1 MLDEQSSARVVPG
14 SYRQAKDGTAGAAAL
29 KHYDVLTAAY
39 PEASCFVFRK
49 SSTFRKACVHVS
61 HSKAF
66 ENFIFFIIICN
77 CVTLALSS
85 SRQDFDRTR
94 LGQVIIKIDYAF
106 IAIFTLEMILKIVSM
121 GFVLKKGTYLRDG
134 WNVLDFLVVIFSYLG
149 LIQAHNLTGLRTVRA
164 LRPLRAIRRIRGM
177 QVLVT
182 TMIGSLPML
191 FDVFALCAFTFFM
204 FGIVAVQLFAG
215 VLRNRCG
222 TPDFSSAYNVTLPSS
237 STSNSGSG
245 VGGSGLGASAAG
257 TVVLANVSYEVPD
270 DQSEDMCSGPLSSE
284 VVWYPSDEQPVALP
298 GKLYAGRHCS
308 DGMYCAPYGNP
319 YDGFVGYDNI
329 LWSWL
334 TIFQH
339 ITLSG
344 WTDVMYMVMDAVNY
358 WVWIF
363 YVGLIIFGAFFMVNL
378 ALAVLSVNFSSD
390 NLKQLEEEE
399 QRQVAPANA
408 AEAVR
413 EGEAGDSGPGVDE
426 AGSSLGGYL
435 LAPVSISNVMARLR
449 ARKSRPGDEDDP
461 TVATGTPPPPEL
473 GRLRRLVWRLA
484 VSKGLELTTAA
495 LIAINIA
502 VMCVNWYGM
511 PSKVEQA
518 TNYINYALTGYF
530 AVELVIR
537 ISAFGFVKFFRVGM
551 NIFDFIVVVLSL
563 VEMIIDLLPSM
574 SGLGPLSVLRAFR
587 LLRIFRLAR
596 NWKEFDALIRGM
608 FRSVKASIMLVGL
621 MLLFLFISSLI
632 GMQLF
637 GYEFMFCDYVE
648 GAKAVC
654 PPGQRVWGECPNHF
668 YCYLPC
674 SKEQNGTWVDAPGSF
689 YNGLAYC
696 DSFCAS
702 AGDAAGS
709 GCEYLAMVG
718 KSQVPRANFD
728 NVLWGIYTVFQLLT
742 GEDWNTVMYNGMS
755 TVSDWASLYFVGA
768 IVIGNYLVFNLFIA
782 ILLDNLSFK
791 IEETASSGHNKLKGD
806 DDSSTSS
813 SCNGEGKDE
822 EAEAEAEAEEP
833 LPLAPAGKQSPG
845 AAAAP
850 GGAPGPASIVHD
862 KNAVAAEVKPAGKS
876 RTSFQSDRGQAGGEG
891 DNGNR
896 PVTAHHLQ
904 ASAGKGSSDQRPVD
918 GANDVATVASTPP
931 APNRPDRE
939 QQCAP
944 LPPLPPRSTGTA
956 TADSGAVQG
965 NVLSRASAVAE
976 ASEVP
981 SRQPSPGLL
990 SPDGPEM
997 GTEKAHTSAR
1007 NLLPALQLA
1016 ASAPKLRWDDSV
1028 IMAAAG
1034 APAASAADY
1043 SYTDRMQMNEHGKY
1057 KERKMKQSTVSESG
1071 TASQVFDMHASRATS
1086 KASLDVLA
1094 REATIGSWQHSG
1106 RDVSV
1111 SRIPRHSSK
1120 SVLAQLKSLG
1130 SFAALHPMRP
1140 PWQNTL
1146 EGRAL
1151 LLFGPESGLRS
1162 STATLVHSP
1171 LFETVIMVLIMA
1183 SCVSLVLDSPG
1194 LDPHS
1199 RLAMALRIMD
1209 YIFLGAFTL
1218 EAVLKIVTF
1227 GFAFSGKHAYV
1238 RSGWNLLDFFV
1249 VLLGWALIIIEEVG
1263 VSGQKLTVLR
1273 VLRALRALRL
1283 LRAVHRFPGLRMV
1296 VSALFAVLPSMINV
1310 ALVCVFFYLI
1320 FAILAVNLFK
1330 GELFNCIDAAS
1341 GERIDPFYVMPPGK
1355 ELTRAW
1361 CEAGKQTISQS
1372 AYHSRI
1378 NLTIPEYTMQTEWD
1392 NPANNFDNVGVALLT
1407 LFQAATLSMW
1417 VDITFSAVDSVGVD
1431 KQPLWNHTPWVI
1443 LIFILFIVVCSF
1455 FVLNLFIGVTLEKFA
1470 ELHEAA
1476 QGTTSLD
1483 LTPQQQT
1490 WVDVQNLL
1498 IRTRMQYKPP
1508 RPHNRLRGFIYVVVS
1523 HNLFDLFMLLVIIT
1537 NVAFMAMV
1545 HWNMSSTWQGIM
1557 SYSNL
1562 TFTCIFFAEAFAKI
1576 VAFGPLGYLRDGW
1589 NRFDFIVVLASVAS
1603 VVLDYSDTRNVS
1615 FMPVLRVLRVARVV
1629 RLIRN
1634 ATGMQKLLR
1643 TLFDSLPALANVG
1656 GAMLLFFFMF
1666 AIIGVN
1672 LFAGIKYGDNLNL
1685 HANFDNFPNAMLLLF
1700 RMITGEGW
1708 NGIML
1713 DCMQT
1718 HDCRLVL
1725 QDINITTTTSS
1736 PTASNLSSSLAN
1748 ATISTVI
1755 TLLAGTY
1762 LDPSDPLLS
1771 SLPSNATQNQCPL
1784 TPVAAAVYFPIF
1796 VVLCTFILLQLVIAV
1811 LLENLTQAEAD
1822 AELPISK
1829 SCIDSFVDAW
1839 SNLDGTATGFI
1850 HASQLVSLV
1859 CLTEP
1864 PLGTAGR
1871 FNSWIE
1877 AQELLFQMDIPL
1889 YQGHQVSFIEV
1900 LYSLSGAVCG
1910 AALPEA
1916 VETKLVDELSK
1927 RAPQMEP
1934 WGDHTAGHYHA
1945 AISVA
1950 AAIRGFLLRHAYRD
1964 LLGNPVVTNGAD
1976 PLGTTAVA
1984 ALAATRFRSRAITAG
1999 AADSNMLVNG
2009 QRLSDLR
2016 RELAADNINNS
2027 EAVRRP
2033 RPGVLARLPPIAPL
2047 RAHRGPDPAGLL
2059 SARALHSPMPSKGK
2073 EGKLPLPLGPGR
2085 PGSEVGQWAPGRS
2098 QSSGRVRSL
2107 PPMRPRSSSGQQ
2119 QQQRQEQGEP
2129 PPSSQPPSGAPL
2141 TPGLTERRPDR
2152 VSSAPAPTA
2161 AGPAAPDPDP
2171 DPSPNP
2177 NPAGEVAPAPP
2188 APAPAEAAAMAAGEN
2203 PASSL
2208 PSSSI
2213 STSPLPPRDLG
2224 SSSPSTSASQQLP
2237 RHSLDETPRRK
2248 IILPSLAGY
2257 TPRSGSAGTV
2267 SGTGA
2272 GANGGGDAD
2281 AGFAK

>member
-1 MLDEQSSARVVPG
+1 MLEEHSSGRVVPD
-14 SYRQAKDGTAGAAAL
+14 SYGQAKDGTAGAAAL

-66 ENFIFFIIICN
+66 ENFVFFIIICN

-85 SRQDFDRTR
+85 SRQDFDSTR
-94 LGQVIIKIDYAF
+94 LGQIVIKIDYAF
-106 IAIFTLEMILKIVSM
+106 IAVFTLEMILKIVSM

-134 WNVLDFLVVIFSYLG
+134 WNVLDFLVVIFSYLA
-149 LIQAHNLTGLRTVRA
+149 LIKSHNLTGLRTIRA
-164 LRPLRAIRRIRGM
+164 LRPLRAVRRIRGM

-191 FDVFALCAFTFFM
+191 FDVFVLCAFTFFM

-215 VLRNRCG
+215 ALRNRCG

-237 STSNSGSG
+237 NNGNSGGG
-245 VGGSGLGASAAG
+245 VGSSGLGSSAAG
-257 TVVLANVSYEVPD
+257 TVVLANVGYEVPD
-270 DQSEDMCSGPLSSE
+270 DQSEVMCSGPLSSE
-284 VVWYPSDEQPVALP
+284 VVWYPSDGEPVALP
-298 GKLYAGRHCS
+298 GKLYAGRHCN
-308 DGMYCAPYGNP
+308 DDMYCAPYGNP
-319 YDGFVGYDNI
+319 YDGFVSYDNI

-344 WTDVMYMVMDAVNY
+344 WSDVMYMVMDAVNY

-363 YVGLIIFGAFFMVNL
+363 YVGLIIFGAFFMINL

-390 NLKQLEEEE
+390 NLKQLAEEEHG
-399 QRQVAPANA
+399 RAAHAHA
-408 AEAVR
+408 AEAVSE
-413 EGEAGDSGPGVDE
+413 EGAGNPGRGVDE

-435 LAPVSISNVMARLR
+435 LAPVSITNVMAQLR
-449 ARKSRPGDEDDP
+449 ARKLRHDDEDDP

-484 VSKGLELTTAA
+484 VSKGLEVTTAA
-495 LIAINIA
+495 LIVVNIV

-511 PSKVEQA
+511 PYKVEQA
-518 TNYINYALTGYF
+518 TSYINYALTGYF

-537 ISAFGFVKFFRVGM
+537 IWAFGFAKFFRVGM

-563 VEMIIDLLPSM
+563 VEMIIDLVPSM
-574 SGLGPLSVLRAFR
+574 SGVGPLSVLRAFR

-608 FRSVKASIMLVGL
+608 FNSVQASIMLVGL

-632 GMQLF
+632 GIELF

-654 PPGQRVWGECPNHF
+654 PLGQRVWGDCPNHF

-674 SKEQNGTWVDAPGSF
+674 SENQNGTWIDAPGSF
-689 YNGLAYC
+689 YNGVAYC
-696 DSFCAS
+696 QSFCASAS
-702 AGDAAGS
+702 AGDAAGG

-728 NVLWGIYTVFQLLT
+728 NVLWGVYTVFQLLT
-742 GEDWNTVMYNGMS
+742 GEDWNDIMYNGMR

-768 IVIGNYLVFNLFIA
+768 ILIGNYLVFNLFIA

-791 IEETASSGHNKLKGD
+791 IEESASNGHNKLKGD
-806 DDSSTSS
+806 DNSSTSS

-822 EAEAEAEAEEP
+822 EAEAEEEP
-833 LPLAPAGKQSPG
+833 LPVAVTGEQPPG
-845 AAAAP
+845 AAAA
-850 GGAPGPASIVHD
+850 GAGAPGPASIAAD
-862 KNAVAAEVKPAGKS
+862 NRTAVAEEVKPAGEL

-896 PVTAHHLQ
+896 LVTAHHLQ
-904 ASAGKGSSDQRPVD
+904 ASAGKRSSDQRPSD
-918 GANDVATVASTPP
+918 GAHDAAIVAATPR
-931 APNRPDRE
+931 APNPPGRG
-939 QQCAP
+939 QQRAP
-944 LPPLPPRSTGTA
+944 LPPVPPRSTGPTA
-956 TADSGAVQG
+956 TAAADNRAVQA

-976 ASEVP
+976 ASEMP
-981 SRQPSPGLL
+981 SYQASPRLL
-990 SPDGPEM
+990 SPDGDEKEM
-997 GTEKAHTSAR
+997 EKAQTSAR

-1016 ASAPKLRWDDSV
+1016 GSGPKLRWDDSV
-1028 IMAAAG
+1028 TMMQSAV

-1043 SYTDRMQMNEHGKY
+1043 SYTDNMQLNEHGKY
-1057 KERKMKQSTVSESG
+1057 KKSETKQSKG
-1071 TASQVFDMHASRATS
+1071 TDNGIASKISDMYASRATS
-1086 KASLDVLA
+1086 KASLDALA
-1094 REATIGSWQHSG
+1094 REATTASWQQQRG
-1106 RDVSV
+1106 RDISV
-1111 SRIPRHSSK
+1111 SRIPRNSSK
-1120 SVLAQLKSLG
+1120 SVLAHLKSLG
-1130 SFAALHPMRP
+1130 SFAGSHPKRP
-1140 PWQNTL
+1140 PWQDAL
-1146 EGRAL
+1146 EGRSL
-1151 LLFGPESGLRS
+1151 LLFGPESSLRS
-1162 STATLVHSP
+1162 ATAKLVHSR
-1171 LFETVIMVLIMA
+1171 LFETVIMVLILA
-1183 SCVSLVLDSPG
+1183 SSVCLVLDSPG
-1194 LDPHS
+1194 LDPDS
-1199 RLAMALRIMD
+1199 RMAKAVRIMD
-1209 YIFLGAFTL
+1209 YIFTGAFTL

-1227 GFAFSGKHAYV
+1227 GFVFTGKHAYI
-1238 RSGWNLLDFFV
+1238 RSGWNVLDLFIV
-1249 VLLGWALIIIEEVG
+1249 MLGWALIIVEEIG
-1263 VSGQKLTVLR
+1263 VNAQNLTVLR
-1273 VLRALRALRL
+1273 VLRAMRALRP
-1283 LRAVHRFPGLRMV
+1283 LRAAHHFPGLRMV

-1330 GELFNCIDAAS
+1330 GELFNCIDAVS
-1341 GERIDPFYVMPPGK
+1341 GERIDPFYVLPPG
-1355 ELTRAW
+1355 EQLTRSW
-1361 CEAGKQTISQS
+1361 CEAGNRTISQS
-1372 AYHSRI
+1372 AYHSHI
-1378 NLTIPEYTMQTEWD
+1378 NLTIPEYTILTEWV
-1392 NPANNFDNVGVALLT
+1392 NTVNNFDNVGVALLT

-1417 VDITFSAVDSVGVD
+1417 VDITFSAVDAVGVD
-1431 KQPLWNHTPWVI
+1431 KQPLWNHSPWVI

-1470 ELHEAA
+1470 ELHEAE
-1476 QGTTSLD
+1476 QGTISLD
-1483 LTPQQQT
+1483 LTPEQQT

-1498 IRTRMQYKPP
+1498 IRTRMRYKPP
-1508 RPHNRLRGFIYVVVS
+1508 MPRNRLRGFVYMVVS
-1523 HNLFDLFMLLVIIT
+1523 HNLFDWFMLLVITT

-1545 HWNMSSTWQGIM
+1545 HWNMSSTWQDIM

-1562 TFTCIFFAEAFAKI
+1562 TYTCIFVVEALAKI
-1576 VAFGPLGYLRDGW
+1576 VAFGPLSYLRDGW
-1589 NRFDFIVVLASVAS
+1589 NCFDFIVVLASVAS

-1615 FMPVLRVLRVARVV
+1615 FMPVLRVLRVARV
-1629 RLIRN
+1629 

-1643 TLFDSLPALANVG
+1643 TLFNSLPALANVG

-1672 LFAGIKYGDNLNL
+1672 LFAGIKYGDNLSA

-1718 HDCRLVL
+1718 HNCRLVL
-1725 QDINITTTTSS
+1725 QDINITTTTS
-1736 PTASNLSSSLAN
+1736 PPASNQSPSLAN
-1748 ATISTVI
+1748 ATNISTVI
-1755 TLLAGTY
+1755 TILSGTY
-1762 LDPSDPLLS
+1762 LDPSDPHLS
-1771 SLPSNATQNQCPL
+1771 SLPSNATQNQCPIS
-1784 TPVAAAVYFPIF
+1784 PVAAVIYFPVF
-1796 VVLCTFILLQLVIAV
+1796 VVLCTFILLQLVIGV
-1811 LLENLTQAEAD
+1811 LLENLTQAESD

-1829 SCIDSFVDAW
+1829 ACVDSFVDAW
-1839 SNLDGTATGFI
+1839 SHLDGTATGFI

-1859 CLTEP
+1859 RSTEP
-1864 PLGTAGR
+1864 PLGSAGR
-1871 FNSWIE
+1871 FNSWVE

-1889 YQGHQVSFIEV
+1889 YQGNQVSFIEV

-1916 VETKLVDELSK
+1916 AEAKLVNELSK
-1927 RAPQMEP
+1927 RAPQIEP

-1950 AAIRGFLLRHAYRD
+1950 AAIRGFLLRHNYRD
-1964 LLGNPVVTNGAD
+1964 LLGNPVATSGAD

-1984 ALAATRFRSRAITAG
+1984 ALAATQFRSRAITAG

-2009 QRLSDLR
+2009 LRLTDLR

-2027 EAVRRP
+2027 VAVRRP
-2033 RPGVLARLPPIAPL
+2033 RPGVLNRLPPIAPL
-2047 RAHRGPDPAGLL
+2047 RAHRGHEPADALL
-2059 SARALHSPMPSKGK
+2059 SARARHSPMPSKGK
-2073 EGKLPLPLGPGR
+2073 EGNLPLPSGVGR

-2119 QQQRQEQGEP
+2119 QQQQQQQRQGQGQGDPSPSP
-2129 PPSSQPPSGAPL
+2129 PPSGGQL
-2141 TPGLTERRPDR
+2141 TAGPTERRPDR

-2161 AGPAAPDPDP
+2161 AGSAARDPVPDPAGLDPAA
-2171 DPSPNP
+2171 
-2177 NPAGEVAPAPP
+2177 
-2188 APAPAEAAAMAAGEN
+2188 AAAAAPMAARQN
-2203 PASSL
+2203 PASSM
-2208 PSSSI
+2208 PSSS
-2213 STSPLPPRDLG
+2213 SATSPLPPRNLG
-2224 SSSPSTSASQQLP
+2224 PSFSSTSASQQLP
-2237 RHSLDETPRRK
+2237 RHSAEGMPRRK

-2257 TPRSGSAGTV
+2257 TPRSGSAGKV
-2267 SGTGA
+2267 SSSDA
-2272 GANGGGDAD
+2272 GGNGGGDAE
-2281 AGFAK
+2281 AGSAK